1 MLVGEAEL
9 DAAFDMA
16 QKNYEI
22 YGMYMSDMEAL
33 LEFDCMTDEE
43 KAICKKAISE
53 YKEIRPIV
61 QFGDLYR
68 LVSPFDNQGLS
79 SIMYVSEAKD
89 KAVFYWWKIA
99 NFHNVHLPRVKMA
112 GLDANK
118 MYKVRELNAIDN
130 KPLYCEGKSYSGRYL
145 MDQGLEIPYIHS
157 VSVNRDKKSD
167 WSSRVICLEAE

>member
-1 MLVGEAEL
+1 
-9 DAAFDMA
+9 
-16 QKNYEI
+16 
-22 YGMYMSDMEAL
+22 MSR
-33 LEFDCMTDEE
+33 
-43 KAICKKAISE
+43 KANL
-53 YKEIRPIV
+53 P
-61 QFGDLYR
+61 
-68 LVSPFDNQGLS
+68 

-157 VSVNRDKKSD
+157 VSVSRDKKSD
-167 WSSRVICLEAE
+167 WASRVICLEAE